1 MGSQAANR
9 LDALYHVATMTST
22 ATRVSI
28 VVLVAAGLLLA
39 GGMSQVQLKAQQRG
53 ANGKAHEA
61 ADRIQRIEDRA
72 EIEQLL
78 LNYGRHLDARDFKA
92 YSQLFAR
99 DGVWE
104 GGMGTVQGPAA
115 IETFM
120 EKAIPGPN
128 TAHNYHLLSNFVIDV
143 QGDSAT
149 AWSRWQFVAPG
160 PDGRPVVAQAGRYDD
175 TLVREDGR
183 WKFKRRVAANDLP
196 LPRQLPP
203 K

>member
-1 MGSQAANR
+1 MIAAAALLIAIADAPAKLQAQSGSAPGRDSAA
-9 LDALYHVATMTST
+9 
-22 ATRVSI
+22 
-28 VVLVAAGLLLA
+28 
-39 GGMSQVQLKAQQRG
+39 
-53 ANGKAHEA
+53 
-61 ADRIQRIEDRA
+61 RIQRIEDRV

-92 YSQLFAR
+92 YGQLFAH

-115 IETFM
+115 IQAFM

-128 TAHNYHLLSNFVIDV
+128 DAHNFHLLSNFVIDV

-160 PDGRPVVAQAGRYDD
+160 QDGRPVVAQAGRYDD

-183 WKFKRRVAANDLP
+183 WKFKRRMASNDLP
-196 LPRQLPP
+196 LPRPSPP

>member
-1 MGSQAANR
+1 MTRSTVR
-9 LDALYHVATMTST
+9 TRTVALA
-22 ATRVSI
+22 
-28 VVLVAAGLLLA
+28 AAGVLLGGLA
-39 GGMSQVQLKAQQRG
+39 PERARAQQG
-53 ANGKAHEA
+53 AVSAKGREA

-99 DGVWE
+99 DGVWQ
-104 GGMGTVQGPAA
+104 GGMGTVRGPAA
-115 IETFM
+115 IQTFM
-120 EKAIPGPN
+120 ERAIPGQN

-143 QGDSAT
+143 QGDTAT

-175 TLVREDGR
+175 DLVREDGR
-183 WKFKRRVAANDLP
+183 WKFKRRIAANDLP
-196 LPRQLPP
+196 LPREAPP

>member
-1 MGSQAANR
+1 MG
-9 LDALYHVATMTST
+9 ATMDPSALRRLTT
-22 ATRVSI
+22 IA
-28 VVLVAAGLLLA
+28 AAGLLAAMAAATATMQAQSGPAA
-39 GGMSQVQLKAQQRG
+39 GRES
-53 ANGKAHEA
+53 A
-61 ADRIQRIEDRA
+61 ARIQRIEDRT

-78 LNYGRHLDARDFKA
+78 LNYGRHLDSRDFKA
-92 YSQLFAR
+92 YAQLFAR
-99 DGVWE
+99 DGAWE

-115 IETFM
+115 IQAFM

-128 TAHNYHLLSNFVIDV
+128 TAHNFHLLSNFVIDV
-143 QGDSAT
+143 QGDTAT

-160 PDGRPVVAQAGRYDD
+160 QDGRPVVAQAGRYDD

-196 LPRQLPP
+196 LPRPAAP

>member
-1 MGSQAANR
+1 MTISTVR
-9 LDALYHVATMTST
+9 TRTVALA
-22 ATRVSI
+22 
-28 VVLVAAGLLLA
+28 AAGLMLLA
-39 GGMSQVQLKAQQRG
+39 VLAPQPARAQQGG
-53 ANGKAHEA
+53 ASARSREA

-99 DGVWE
+99 DGVWQ

-115 IETFM
+115 IQTFM
-120 EKAIPGPN
+120 EKAIAGPN
-128 TAHNYHLLSNFVIDV
+128 TAHNFHLLSNFVIDV
-143 QGDSAT
+143 QGDAAT

-175 TLVREDGR
+175 ELVREDGR
-183 WKFKRRVAANDLP
+183 WKFKRRIAANDLP
-196 LPRQLPP
+196 LPRQAPQ

>member
-1 MGSQAANR
+1 MKPTAPR
-9 LDALYHVATMTST
+9 TLTTVA
-22 ATRVSI
+22 
-28 VVLVAAGLLLA
+28 AAGLLTALA
-39 GGMSQVQLKAQQRG
+39 AAPVTVQAQSGPPAGR
-53 ANGKAHEA
+53 ESA
-61 ADRIQRIEDRA
+61 ARIQRIEDRA

-92 YSQLFAR
+92 YGELFAR

-104 GGMGTVQGPAA
+104 GGMGTVQGPTA
-115 IETFM
+115 IQAFM

-128 TAHNYHLLSNFVIDV
+128 TAHNFHLLSNFVIDV
-143 QGDSAT
+143 QGDTAT

-160 PDGRPVVAQAGRYDD
+160 QDGRPVVAQAGRYDD

-196 LPRQLPP
+196 LPRPAAP

>member
-1 MGSQAANR
+1 MG
-9 LDALYHVATMTST
+9 ATMSLSAPRTLT
-22 ATRVSI
+22 TIA
-28 VVLVAAGLLLA
+28 AAGLLAAMAAAPERAQAQSGPAA
-39 GGMSQVQLKAQQRG
+39 GRES
-53 ANGKAHEA
+53 A
-61 ADRIQRIEDRA
+61 ARIQRIEDRA

-92 YSQLFAR
+92 YAQLFAR

-115 IETFM
+115 IQTFM

-128 TAHNYHLLSNFVIDV
+128 TAHNFHLLSNFVIDV
-143 QGDSAT
+143 QGDAAT

-160 PDGRPVVAQAGRYDD
+160 QDGRPVVAQAGRYDD

-196 LPRQLPP
+196 LPRPAAP

>member
-1 MGSQAANR
+1 MAISTVR
-9 LDALYHVATMTST
+9 PRTVALA
-22 ATRVSI
+22 
-28 VVLVAAGLLLA
+28 AAGLLLLGVLA
-39 GGMSQVQLKAQQRG
+39 PDRASARQTKQGG
-53 ANGKAHEA
+53 ANATSREA

-99 DGVWE
+99 DGVWQ

-115 IETFM
+115 IQAFM
-120 EKAIPGPN
+120 EKAISGPN

-143 QGDSAT
+143 QGDTAT

-175 TLVREDGR
+175 ELVREDGR

-196 LPRQLPP
+196 LPRQAPQ

>member
-1 MGSQAANR
+1 MG
-9 LDALYHVATMTST
+9 LAT
-22 ATRVSI
+22 
-28 VVLVAAGLLLA
+28 AGLLLA
-39 GGMSQVQLKAQQRG
+39 GIMAPIRMQAQQAG
-53 ANGKAHEA
+53 AVANGREVA
-61 ADRIQRIEDRA
+61 ARIQRIEDRS

-78 LNYGRHLDARDFKA
+78 LNYGRYLDARDFKA
-92 YSQLFAR
+92 YAQLFAR

-115 IETFM
+115 IQTFM

-128 TAHNYHLLSNFVIDV
+128 TMHNFHLLSNFVIDV
-143 QGDSAT
+143 QGDTGT

-160 PDGRPVVAQAGRYDD
+160 PDGRPIVAQAGRYDD

-196 LPRQLPP
+196 LPRPAAQ

>member
-1 MGSQAANR
+1 MS
-9 LDALYHVATMTST
+9 ATMHAPAPRTLT
-22 ATRVSI
+22 TIAATGLLIAMAATPARLRAQSGP
-28 VVLVAAGLLLA
+28 AAGRD
-39 GGMSQVQLKAQQRG
+39 S
-53 ANGKAHEA
+53 A
-61 ADRIQRIEDRA
+61 ARIQRIEDRA

-92 YSQLFAR
+92 YAQLFAH

-115 IETFM
+115 IQAFM
-120 EKAIPGPN
+120 EKGIPGPN
-128 TAHNYHLLSNFVIDV
+128 AAHNFHLLSNFVIDV
-143 QGDSAT
+143 QGDTAT

-160 PDGRPVVAQAGRYDD
+160 QDGRPIVAQAGRYDD

-183 WKFKRRVAANDLP
+183 WKFKRRIAANDLP
-196 LPRQLPP
+196 LPRPSAP